1 LPGTAKLDNEDR
13 EVALMANYE
22 HPLRRLKDGAPSV
35 IETLENLVTA
45 ANTAGHSDAATDAR
59 VASGWLRRLDR

>member
-1 LPGTAKLDNEDR
+1 
-13 EVALMANYE
+13 MANYE